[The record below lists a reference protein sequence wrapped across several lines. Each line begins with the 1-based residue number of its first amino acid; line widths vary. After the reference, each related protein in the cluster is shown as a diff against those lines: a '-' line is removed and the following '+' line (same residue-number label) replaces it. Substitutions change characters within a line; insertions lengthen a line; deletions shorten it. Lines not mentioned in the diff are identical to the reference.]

1 MPIEKVV
8 GYKITVPR
16 HAALDIIFRV
26 GLLGIFMP
34 IDRPSKLPAPPID
47 QEVYSG
53 VRGLIEAARAITKYS
68 QTPQDLNVGKFNVK
82 ASSFR
87 DLVESV
93 YKSGEEL
100 ISRVR
105 QIEDS
110 LSGLE
115 GDLLRYRLLI
125 KVNSL
130 MGSTRFRNIKYIVFE
145 VPVRSLRDF
154 EDAVRQVEDTMLVRL
169 EETNDKAYLLVV
181 SPTWELG
188 KVNDIVR
195 LHNVRQVDLPEADMD
210 NANARVKEL
219 EAAISNLKG
228 QLSSL
233 INSNKAKIRG
243 ILDAANIAESVVQ
256 TYINSAVEE
265 GGEVISRIDMIKRQI
280 SELESRLSRFR
291 LLMEAYNGLIKSGL
305 RSIELKAMAY
315 TLFVVKGQVP
325 PELDKY
331 PGYVI
336 NLDNDLKAYL
346 AVSDVEYPETGS
358 IVKAPREHLTDLQAS
373 VNLLS
378 REVREIERRLGELRS
393 ELGEIMRERDEACN
407 YSLEE
412 ARQLSDL
419 VTIRGFVLEKNL
431 NKFEDFLYRTLTDL
445 AVDAKVRK
453 FTRIAQ
459 VSTVDPD
466 EAPTSEEYPLPLRAF
481 KEITYMYGIPRYG
494 EVSPV
499 TLTAILFPIF
509 FGWMFPD
516 AGQGAILILFGVLMN
531 KLRYNGKNGIL
542 RAMFSGK
549 ANMWGVLFTMMGT
562 WAIVFAL
569 LNSGEVFGMDL
580 IRPLL
585 PWGRVFVNG
594 DISEYWIDWT
604 LPLAMLFGFAMLTLS
619 LILKPINRARLGHR
633 LDALTLTWVPL
644 VFIGF
649 GLLMMNAGIVP
660 VALLNPA
667 FSTLLAPGVRLLGAA
682 LITIGLG
689 GFFGVFM
696 YVKSVP
702 GAEVDVT
709 ELMVGLTIEG
719 ILDAIANTLSFMR
732 LGIIALVHSIFTYM
746 TYQLALSFGL
756 LTPAGLATMI
766 ILNILIIAGEGF
778 LTFIQTSRLTFYEM
792 YSKFYEGSGK
802 PYTPLTYQLTALN
815 VELP

>member
-1 MPIEKVV
+1 MPIERVDE
-8 GYKITVPR
+8 YKITVPR

-26 GLLGIFMP
+26 GLLGMFMP
-34 IDRPSKLPAPPID
+34 IDRPPKLPAPSID
-47 QEVYSG
+47 QEVYSD
-53 VRGLIEAARAITKYS
+53 VRGLIETARVIAKYS
-68 QTPQDLNVGKFNVK
+68 QFPQDLNIGRFSIKV
-82 ASSFR
+82 SSFR

-93 YKSGEEL
+93 YKSGGEL
-100 ISRVR
+100 ISRIR

-110 LSGLE
+110 LNNLE

-130 MGSTRFRNIKYIVFE
+130 VGPTQFRNIKYVVLEI
-145 VPVRSLRDF
+145 PIRSLRDF
-154 EDAVRQVEDTMLVRL
+154 ENSVKQIEDAMLIKL
-169 EETNDKAYLLVV
+169 EETNDRAYLLVV

-188 KVNDIVR
+188 KVSDMAR
-195 LHNVRQVDLPEADMD
+195 LHNVRQVDLPEADAQ
-210 NANARVKEL
+210 NADARIKEL
-219 EAAISNLKG
+219 EVSLSNLRE
-228 QLSSL
+228 QLNSL
-233 INSNKAKIRG
+233 INNNKAKIRG
-243 ILDAANIAESVVQ
+243 ILDAANIAESVIQ
-256 TYINSAVEE
+256 TYVNSAVEE
-265 GGEVISRIDMIKRQI
+265 GGEVVSRIDMIRRQI
-280 SELESRLSRFR
+280 SELETRLSRLR
-291 LLMEAYNGLIKSGL
+291 LLIEAYNGLMKSGL

-315 TLFVVKGQVP
+315 TLFVVKGQIP

-336 NLDNDLKAYL
+336 ELGNDLRAYL
-346 AVSDVEYPETGS
+346 AIGDIEYTETS
-358 IVKAPREHLTDLQAS
+358 SVVKAPREHLTDLQAS

-378 REVREIERRLGELRS
+378 REVREVERRLGELRN
-393 ELGEIMRERDEACN
+393 ELSEIMRERDETCN

-419 VTIRGFVLEKNL
+419 VTIRGFVLEKNV

-466 EAPTSEEYPLPLRAF
+466 EAPTSEEYPLPIRAF

-494 EVSPV
+494 EFSPV

-516 AGQGAILILFGVLMN
+516 AGQGAILIFFGILMN
-531 KLRYNGKNGIL
+531 RLRYNGKSSIL

-585 PWGRVFVNG
+585 PWGHVFVNG

-604 LPLAMLFGFAMLTLS
+604 LPLAMLFGFTMLTLS

-649 GLLMMNAGIVP
+649 GLLMMNVGIVP

-682 LITIGLG
+682 LMAIGLG
-689 GFFGVFM
+689 GFFGVFI

-732 LGIIALVHSIFTYM
+732 LGVIALVHSIFTYM
-746 TYQLALSFGL
+746 TYQLALSLGL